1 MSKPTAT
8 PVSKPTA
15 TPVPTLTTTAIPS
28 TPTGTVPP
36 TGTISPTS
44 TTIRA
49 TVTPTAIP
57 ANVDVHIGQ
66 NYQVTGNDLTLTIT
80 MGNNGPDDLV
90 GAIVDD
96 PLPEPAPGTTWTW
109 TCTATGGANCGTSV
123 TGTGNIKQRIGLL
136 PVNSTVVFTVTG
148 TLNNVQQWSNTPVLI
163 LPSGIVNTHDPLP
176 SAPTIGHFQVMLPLI
191 RR

>member
-66 NYQVTGNDLTLTIT
+66 DYQVTGNDLTLTIT

-123 TGTGNIKQRIGLL
+123 TGTGNIKQQLGHL
-136 PVNSTVVFTVTG
+136 PVGGAVTFIVTG
-148 TLNNVQQWSNTPVLI
+148 TLNNVQQWSNTPVMI